1 MKRKYPSQSHNLSSL
16 VVVLLLLLAVLLLL
30 LELAVEDCV
39 VVRLRYEGIC
49 NLGSGIVKYS
59 DFLDMSINCGISCLA
74 IGIKA
79 KYLVGVLW

>member
-16 VVVLLLLLAVLLLL
+16 VVVLLLLAVLLLL